1 MTAPEHIQI
10 GKEME
15 GKFSVRNY
23 FGKKRIS
30 NEAGLFSDDN
40 ILSRFKDKITT
51 PEDALS
57 CVKSGDRVF
66 VGTGCATPK
75 TLTLTLEDLDNH
87 LEDVQMYHFLVKG
100 AIPLEDKTLKTK
112 FYHKA
117 FFVDSDMREVIKQ
130 GKGDYIPISIA
141 QVPNLLKNGGLT
153 IDVALVQ
160 VTMPDQHGYVNLGV
174 SADITC
180 AVIQNAG
187 IVIAEL
193 NPNMPRTHGDTFV
206 SMDKIHRA
214 IIVDSPVAEFVHPI
228 VDDAVAERISRNV
241 ARIIDNGSTLQ
252 IGLGRIPNEM
262 LKYLTNRRDLGIHS
276 DVITDSIVDLVEK
289 GIITGQAKSIHKGQ
303 IVTSYC
309 LGTRRLYDLID
320 NNPLFSFY
328 PIEYVCDPSV
338 ISSNNKMVSV
348 TQAFAVDLMGQ
359 VCSDQFEGELYSGV
373 STQPDFL
380 RGAANSPEGK
390 PIICLASTTEDGKES
405 RIRPLL
411 HKGEGVSIPRSDVH
425 YVVTECGTAYLFGK
439 SISEKALALIEIAH
453 PLFRLWLMEEA
464 KKLGY
469 LHPDQELKC
478 KEDGTFECWYPQ
490 EEERE
495 FELKNNVKIVVRP
508 SKASDVRGLQ
518 DLFYKLPP
526 EDVYTR
532 FFRNIK
538 SLPVSEAEH
547 LCNVDYNQ
555 EMAFVVT
562 TGKREK
568 EKIIGSSFYVVNP
581 STNMADVGYMILNE
595 WQGMGIGTILQE
607 RMVEYAKSKG
617 LKGFTADILV
627 DNNAM
632 LKLSKKCGKTTMK
645 VSQGV
650 YEVEM
655 MFY

>member
-1 MTAPEHIQI
+1 
-10 GKEME
+10 ME
-15 GKFSVRNY
+15 GKFSAKNF

-30 NEAGLFSDDN
+30 NKTELSSDN
-40 ILSRFKDKITT
+40 NVLSNFTDKITT

-57 CVKSGDRVF
+57 CIKSGDRVF
-66 VGTGCATPK
+66 VGTGCATPR
-75 TLTLTLEDLDNH
+75 TLTLTLENLDKH
-87 LEDVQMYHFLVKG
+87 LEDVEMYHFLVKG
-100 AIPLEDKTLKTK
+100 AIPFKDKTPKTK

-160 VTMPDQHGYVNLGV
+160 VTMPDRHGFVSLGV
-174 SADITC
+174 SVDITH
-180 AVIQNAG
+180 AVIQKAG

-193 NPNMPRTHGDTFV
+193 NPNMPRTYGNTFI

-214 IIVDSPVAEFVHPI
+214 IIVDSPVAEFIHPI
-228 VDDAVAERISRNV
+228 VDDAIAERIARYV

-262 LKYLTNRRDLGIHS
+262 LKYLTDRRDLGIHS

-289 GIITGQAKSIHKGQ
+289 GIITGQAKSIHTCQ

-309 LGTRRLYDLID
+309 LGTRRLFDLID

-328 PIEYVCDPSV
+328 PIEYVCKPSV
-338 ISSNNKMVSV
+338 ISSNNNMVSV
-348 TQAFAVDLMGQ
+348 TQAYAVDLMGQ

-380 RGAANSPEGK
+380 RGAANAPEGK

-411 HKGEGVSIPRSDVH
+411 REGEGVSIPRSDVH

-439 SISEKALALIEIAH
+439 TMREKALLLIEIAH
-453 PLFRLWLMEEA
+453 PSFRLWLLEEA
-464 KKLGY
+464 KRLGY
-469 LHPDQELKC
+469 LREDQELKC
-478 KEDGTFECWYPQ
+478 KGDGTLECWYPQ

-495 FELKNNVKIVVRP
+495 FELKNNTKIVVRP

-532 FFRNIK
+532 FFR
-538 SLPVSEAEH
+538 SLKCLSVSEAEH
-547 LCNVDYNQ
+547 LCNVDYKQ

-568 EKIIGSSFYVVNP
+568 EKIIASSFYVVNP
-581 STNMADVGYMILNE
+581 STNMAEVAYMILHE
-595 WQGMGIGTILQE
+595 WQGMELGTILQQ
-607 RMVEYAKSKG
+607 RMFEYAKSKG
-617 LKGFTADILV
+617 LKGFTADILAE
-627 DNNAM
+627 NTAM
-632 LKLSKKCGKTTMK
+632 LKKKKKCGKVTMK
-645 VSQGV
+645 LSQGV

-655 MFY
+655 LFS

>member
-1 MTAPEHIQI
+1 MK
-10 GKEME
+10 GKISIR
-15 GKFSVRNY
+15 KY
-23 FGKKRIS
+23 FGKKLIS
-30 NEAGLFSDDN
+30 NDATLLSDSN
-40 ILSRFKDKITT
+40 VLSNYTDKITT
-51 PEDALS
+51 PENALT
-57 CVKSGDRVF
+57 CIKSGDRVF
-66 VGTGCATPK
+66 VGTACATPR
-75 TLTLTLEDLDNH
+75 TLTRTLENMERHLD
-87 LEDVQMYHFLVKG
+87 DVQLYHFLLNG
-100 AIPLEDKTLKTK
+100 AIPSEDGSTKTK

-117 FFVDSDMREVIKQ
+117 FFVDSDMRDVIKQ

-141 QVPNLLKNGGLT
+141 QVPNLLKNGALS
-153 IDVALVQ
+153 IDVALIQ
-160 VTMPDQHGYVNLGV
+160 VTMPDQHGFVSLGV
-174 SADITC
+174 SADITH
-180 AVIQNAG
+180 AVIQNAKL
-187 IVIAEL
+187 VIAEL
-193 NPNMPRTHGDTFV
+193 NPNMPRTHGDTFF
-206 SMDKIHRA
+206 SMDRIDKA
-214 IIVDSPVAEFVHPI
+214 VIVDSPVIEFLHPHI
-228 VDDAVAERISRNV
+228 DDSIAERIAGNV

-328 PIEYVCDPSV
+328 PIEYVCNPSV

-380 RGAANSPEGK
+380 RGAVNSPEGK

-411 HKGEGVSIPRSDVH
+411 HEGEGVSIPRSEVH

-439 SISEKALALIEIAH
+439 TISEKALALIEIAH
-453 PLFRLWLMEEA
+453 PSFRLWLMEEA
-464 KKLGY
+464 KRLGY
-469 LHPDQELKC
+469 LRLDQELKC
-478 KEDGTFECWYPQ
+478 KEDGTIECWYPQ

-495 FELKNNVKIVVRP
+495 FVLKNNIKIVVRP
-508 SKASDVRGLQ
+508 SKASDVRGFQ

-532 FFRNIK
+532 FFSSLK

-547 LCNVDYNQ
+547 LCNVDYKQ

-562 TGKREK
+562 IGDREK

-581 STNMADVGYMILNE
+581 STNMADVGYMILHE
-595 WQGMGIGTILQE
+595 WQGMGLGTILQE

-617 LKGFTADILV
+617 LKGFTANILAE
-627 DNNAM
+627 NTAM
-632 LKLSKKCGKTTMK
+632 LKLARKCGKVTTK
-645 VSQGV
+645 QSQGV

-655 MFY
+655 LFC

>member
-1 MTAPEHIQI
+1 
-10 GKEME
+10 
-15 GKFSVRNY
+15 
-23 FGKKRIS
+23 
-30 NEAGLFSDDN
+30 
-40 ILSRFKDKITT
+40 
-51 PEDALS
+51 
-57 CVKSGDRVF
+57 
-66 VGTGCATPK
+66 
-75 TLTLTLEDLDNH
+75 
-87 LEDVQMYHFLVKG
+87 
-100 AIPLEDKTLKTK
+100 
-112 FYHKA
+112 
-117 FFVDSDMREVIKQ
+117 
-130 GKGDYIPISIA
+130 
-141 QVPNLLKNGGLT
+141 
-153 IDVALVQ
+153 
-160 VTMPDQHGYVNLGV
+160 
-174 SADITC
+174 
-180 AVIQNAG
+180 
-187 IVIAEL
+187 
-193 NPNMPRTHGDTFV
+193 
-206 SMDKIHRA
+206 
-214 IIVDSPVAEFVHPI
+214 
-228 VDDAVAERISRNV
+228 
-241 ARIIDNGSTLQ
+241 
-252 IGLGRIPNEM
+252 M

-328 PIEYVCDPSV
+328 PIEYVCNPSV

-380 RGAANSPEGK
+380 RGAVNSPEGK

-411 HKGEGVSIPRSDVH
+411 HEGEGVSIPRSEVH

-439 SISEKALALIEIAH
+439 TISEKALALIEIAH
-453 PLFRLWLMEEA
+453 PSFRLWLMEEA
-464 KKLGY
+464 KRLGY
-469 LHPDQELKC
+469 LRLDQELKC
-478 KEDGTFECWYPQ
+478 KEDGTIECWYPQ

-495 FELKNNVKIVVRP
+495 FVLKNNIKIVVRP
-508 SKASDVRGLQ
+508 SKASDVRGFQ

-532 FFRNIK
+532 FFSSLK

-547 LCNVDYNQ
+547 LCNVDYKQ

-562 TGKREK
+562 IGDREK

-581 STNMADVGYMILNE
+581 STNMADVGYMILHE
-595 WQGMGIGTILQE
+595 WQGMGLGTILQE

-617 LKGFTADILV
+617 LKGFTANILAE
-627 DNNAM
+627 NTAM
-632 LKLSKKCGKTTMK
+632 LKLARKCGKVTTK
-645 VSQGV
+645 QSQGV

-655 MFY
+655 LFC

>member
-1 MTAPEHIQI
+1 MDD
-10 GKEME
+10 
-15 GKFSVRNY
+15 KFSIRKY
-23 FGKKRIS
+23 FGKKLIKNGAAS
-30 NEAGLFSDDN
+30 PIDNN
-40 ILSRFKDKITT
+40 ILSKFTDKITT
-51 PEDALS
+51 PENALS

-66 VGTGCATPK
+66 VGTACATPR
-75 TLTLTLEDLDNH
+75 TLTRTLENVERPLD
-87 LEDVQMYHFLVKG
+87 DVQLYHFLLDG
-100 AIPLEDKTLKTK
+100 GIPLENGYIKTK

-117 FFVDSDMREVIKQ
+117 FFVDSEMRDVIKQ

-141 QVPNLLKNGGLT
+141 QVPNLLKNGALN

-160 VTMPDQHGYVNLGV
+160 VTMPDQHGFVSLGV
-174 SADITC
+174 SADITH
-180 AVIQNAG
+180 AVVQNAKV
-187 IVIAEL
+187 VIAEL
-193 NPNMPRTHGDTFV
+193 NPNMPRTHGTTFF
-206 SMDKIHRA
+206 SMDRIDKA
-214 IIVDSPVAEFVHPI
+214 VIVDNPVIEFIHPHVNDSI
-228 VDDAVAERISRNV
+228 AERIAGNV

-453 PLFRLWLMEEA
+453 PSFRLWLMEEA